1 MKRLITI
8 LTVAMTLG
16 GNLFAQ
22 RNTQVTKTYKVDSF
36 QSIELNAV
44 GTIYLTQSDTYSL
57 KIEGEEG
64 EVNKLQIKQSNE
76 KLTIQ
81 NQDSEKQFKKNKE
94 NMLTIHLTTPQLKSL
109 DFNGVGKLELLNQW
123 TLEQFK
129 INFTGVG
136 VLEIKKLKCQ
146 ALDVNITGVGKGDVC
161 VECEKLKASVDGI
174 GGLTLSGKAKN
185 ASLSKS
191 NFLGF
196 LNTDKLKVEE

>member
-8 LTVAMTLG
+8 LTVAMALG
-16 GNLFAQ
+16 SNLFAQ
-22 RNTQVTKTYKVDSF
+22 SNAQVTKTYKVDSF

-57 KIEGEEG
+57 KIEGAEG
-64 EVNKLQIKQSNE
+64 EVNKLQIKQSDG

-109 DFNGVGKLELLNQW
+109 DFYGVGKLELLNQW

-146 ALDVNITGVGKGDVC
+146 TLDVNITGVGKGDVC

-174 GGLTLSGKAKN
+174 GGLTLSGKAKS

-196 LNTDKLKVEE
+196 LDTDKLKVEE